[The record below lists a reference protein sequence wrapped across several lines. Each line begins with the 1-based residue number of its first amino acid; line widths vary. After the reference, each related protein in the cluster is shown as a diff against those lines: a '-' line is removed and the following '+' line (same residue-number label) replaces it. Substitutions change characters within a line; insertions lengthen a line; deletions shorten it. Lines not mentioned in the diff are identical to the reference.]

1 MKTPVFSSSARLWSA
16 FMAGDALGSP
26 AEFCYR
32 DDIISHFPH
41 GLRKMV
47 PGFGTLIDREAGVVT
62 DDTQMAACLQRALV
76 RADGYDPDI
85 AREEYLA
92 WLATDPPDVGETV
105 KDALEG
111 RFNLESQANGA
122 LMRAFPIA
130 LWAEEHPQF
139 DWENAA
145 LQDAALT
152 HPHPTCLLANYVFT
166 GSLVFALAAAR
177 KGRPASPQRVLRH
190 ALALCKEKDHPL
202 DPSHPSTRAVEA
214 ALRASRHRVPDYDG
228 ECIGWVLVTLQG
240 AFYQLLHAPSLRTA
254 ITRSAS
260 AGGDTDTNAATAA
273 VLYAATFPDA
283 SLPATWLTTLR
294 RRNPEYA
301 HLL

>member
-1 MKTPVFSSSARLWSA
+1 MHVPVSSPSAQLWSA
-16 FMAGDALGSP
+16 FMVGDALGAP

-32 DDIISHFPH
+32 HDIVSHFPH

-47 PGFGTLIDREAGVVT
+47 PGFGIVTDREAGVVT

-76 RADGYDPDI
+76 RADGYAPDI
-85 AREEYLA
+85 ARGEYLA

-105 KDALEG
+105 KDSLEG
-111 RFNLESQANGA
+111 RFNLESQGNGA
-122 LMRAFPIA
+122 LMRIFPIA
-130 LWAEEHPQF
+130 LWAADHPLF
-139 DWENAA
+139 DWKNAA

-166 GSLVFALAAAR
+166 GSLLYALTAAR

-190 ALALCKEKDHPL
+190 ALALCKGKEHPFG
-202 DPSHPSTRAVEA
+202 PNHPSTGAVKA
-214 ALRASRHRVPDYDG
+214 ALRASLHHAPDYDG
-228 ECIGWVLVTLQG
+228 EFIGWVLVTLQG
-240 AFYQLLHAPSLRTA
+240 AFYQLLHAPSLRAA

-273 VLYAATFPDA
+273 VLYAATFPGA

-301 HLL
+301 HLI

>member
-32 DDIISHFPH
+32 HDIVAHFPH
-41 GLRKMV
+41 GLQKMV
-47 PGFGTLIDREAGVVT
+47 PGFGIVTDREAGVVT
-62 DDTQMAACLQRALV
+62 DDTQMAVCLQRALV

-105 KDALEG
+105 KDSLEG
-111 RFNLESQANGA
+111 RFNPESQGNGA
-122 LMRAFPIA
+122 LMRIFPIA
-130 LWAEEHPQF
+130 LWAVDHPQF
-139 DWENAA
+139 DWKNAA

-152 HPHPTCLLANYVFT
+152 HPHPICLLANYVFT
-166 GSLVFALAAAR
+166 GSLVFALTAAR

-190 ALALCKEKDHPL
+190 ALGLCRGKGSPFGPNH
-202 DPSHPSTRAVEA
+202 SSAVAVEA

-228 ECIGWVLVTLQG
+228 ELIGWVLVTLQG
-240 AFYQLLHAPSLRTA
+240 AFYQLLHAPSLRAA

-301 HLL
+301 HLI

>member
-1 MKTPVFSSSARLWSA
+1 MV
-16 FMAGDALGSP
+16 GDALGAP

-32 DDIISHFPH
+32 SEIVSRFPL
-41 GLRKMV
+41 GLQKMV
-47 PGFGTLIDREAGVVT
+47 PGFGIMTDREAGVVT

-85 AREEYLA
+85 AREEYLT

-105 KDALEG
+105 KDSLEG
-111 RFNLESQANGA
+111 HFNLESQGNGA
-122 LMRAFPIA
+122 LMRIFPIA
-130 LWAEEHPQF
+130 LWAAEHPQF
-139 DWENAA
+139 DWRNAA

-166 GSLVFALAAAR
+166 GSLLYAFTAAR
-177 KGRPASPQRVLRH
+177 KRRPASPQQVLRH
-190 ALALCKEKDHPL
+190 ALALCRGKDRPF
-202 DPSHPSTRAVEA
+202 DPSHSATGAVEA
-214 ALRASRHRVPDYDG
+214 ALRASLHHVPDYDG
-228 ECIGWVLVTLQG
+228 EFIGWVLVALQG

-273 VLYAATFPDA
+273 VLYAATFPNA
-283 SLPATWLTTLR
+283 SLPSTWLTTLR

-301 HLL
+301 HLI

>member
-1 MKTPVFSSSARLWSA
+1 
-16 FMAGDALGSP
+16 MAGDALGSP

-32 DDIISHFPH
+32 GDIVSRFPH

-47 PGFGTLIDREAGVVT
+47 HGFGTLIDREAGVVT

-111 RFNLESQANGA
+111 RCNLESQANGA
-122 LMRAFPIA
+122 LMRVFPIA
-130 LWAEEHPQF
+130 LWAVEHPGF
-139 DWENAA
+139 DWREAA

-152 HPHPTCLLANYVFT
+152 HPNPTCLLANYVFT
-166 GSLVFALAAAR
+166 GSLVFALTAAR

-190 ALALCKEKDHPL
+190 ALALCKGKESPL
-202 DPSHPSTRAVEA
+202 GPNHPSTVAVEA
-214 ALRASRHRVPDYDG
+214 TLCASLHHVPDYDG
-228 ECIGWVLVTLQG
+228 EFIGWVLVTLQG
-240 AFYQLLHAPSLRTA
+240 AFYQLLHAPSLRSA

-283 SLPATWLTTLR
+283 SLPVTWLTTLR
-294 RRNPEYA
+294 RKNPEYA
-301 HLL
+301 HLI